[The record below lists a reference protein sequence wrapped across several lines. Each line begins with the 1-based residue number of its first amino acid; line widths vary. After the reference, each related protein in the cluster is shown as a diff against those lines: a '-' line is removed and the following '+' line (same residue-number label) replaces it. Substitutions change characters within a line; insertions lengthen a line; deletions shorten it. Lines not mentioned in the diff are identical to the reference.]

1 MIQVLADSKII
12 PLDKNY
18 HIICHI
24 IYHIIARDKEQLENI
39 SISIYQEEENQA
51 TKRWNLS
58 TK

>member
-1 MIQVLADSKII
+1 MIQVLAGSKII

-18 HIICHI
+18 HIIWYYCSW
-24 IYHIIARDKEQLENI
+24 QLEKI

>member
-1 MIQVLADSKII
+1 MIQVLAGSKII

-18 HIICHI
+18 HIIWYYCSWQG
-24 IYHIIARDKEQLENI
+24 ALENI